1 MEAIYLAFAN
11 HQNERLDNLTREDRE
26 INEILSSRIQK
37 QQLTVL
43 RDSYS
48 SIESM
53 TGYLSKFRND
63 LRLFHYGGHAGS
75 DVLILDQEKA
85 RSEGLSQ
92 LLGSCKSLRLVFLNG
107 CSTKSQVQGLLELGI
122 PVVIATRCA
131 IEDTS
136 ATQFAIEFYRAM
148 DDRQSIRE
156 AFNTAKAK
164 LLTSLEKRIDFYET
178 LPEWGEV
185 SEEDIP
191 WGLYTNEESRE
202 ALDWKFPQ
210 TSQNEIVIK
219 SGSDRPNVT
228 AHTVNDVLVQVLVQE
243 LSKYSKKLQM
253 LKMMAEDEETREDVD
268 IREFRG
274 AIVDALPAPVAEQ
287 IRKLFAATPETQ
299 NTGIDTISM
308 ARLQQLIITYDSITL
323 LITYTLLSQLW
334 DLKFQKPELEIP
346 ESTITELTTF
356 FSQDDK
362 SVKSYDHAR
371 LIEEL
376 LLFFDQLKI
385 EYFIDELKTLKVA
398 FAQKGAFFESHQYL
412 TAMKKRVLLNDPPI
426 GPDEIENVCLETESH
441 LANIFQHGGFFAKYK
456 MTTIKNIDL
465 IKRRNRKPKYKHYL
479 VNLDNVTQGFI
490 DANDEFE
497 IFTDSRSVIFLKSKK
512 DIQEYLN
519 LTPFLID
526 ENAYTGDAKTKLYYY
541 NFFKKES
548 NTLSYTFSNN
558 WSEHLEVSET
568 SYPEILEEFQELKE
582 QIIGT
587 TT

>member
-43 RDSYS
+43 RDSYT
-48 SIESM
+48 SIETM
-53 TGYLSKFRND
+53 TGHLSRFRND

-75 DVLILDQEKA
+75 EVLILDQEKA
-85 RSEGLSQ
+85 RSEGLAQ
-92 LLGSCKSLRLVFLNG
+92 LLGSCKSLQLVFLNG
-107 CSTKSQVQGLLELGI
+107 CSTKNQVKGLLDLGI

-148 DDRQSIRE
+148 DQRQSIRE
-156 AFNTAKAK
+156 SFQTAKAK
-164 LLTSLEKRIDFYET
+164 LLTSQEKSIEFYDD
-178 LPEWGEV
+178 LPVWGETAD
-185 SEEDIP
+185 EDIP
-191 WGLYTNEESRE
+191 WGLYTSKDAAE
-202 ALDWKFPQ
+202 ALNWKFPE

-228 AHTVNDVLVQVLVQE
+228 ASTVNDVLVQVLVQE
-243 LSKYSKKLQM
+243 LSKYSKKLQL
-253 LKMMAEDEETREDVD
+253 LKMMAEDEETRDDVD

-299 NTGIDTISM
+299 NTGIDSISM
-308 ARLQQLIITYDSITL
+308 ERLRQLIITYDSITL
-323 LITYTLLSQLW
+323 LIAYTLLSQLW
-334 DLKFQKPELEIP
+334 DIKFQNPDLKIP
-346 ESTITELTTF
+346 DSTIQELNTF
-356 FSQDDK
+356 FSLDDQ
-362 SVKSYDHAR
+362 SLRSYDHAR

-376 LLFFDQLKI
+376 LLFFDQNQI
-385 EYFIDELKTLKVA
+385 NYFIDELKTLKVA
-398 FAQKGAFFESHQYL
+398 FAQKGTFYDSHQYL
-412 TAMKKRVLLNDPPI
+412 MAMKKRVFQNDPPI
-426 GPDEIENVCLETESH
+426 GPDEIENICLETESH
-441 LANIFQHGGFFAKYK
+441 LANIFQHDGFFAKYK

-497 IFTDSRSVIFLKSKK
+497 VFTDSRSVIFLKSKK

-526 ENAYTGDAKTKLYYY
+526 ENAYTGDAKTKLYYF
-541 NFFKKES
+541 NCIKKGS
-548 NTLSYTFSNN
+548 NSLSYTFSNN
-558 WSEHLEVSET
+558 WSEQLEVSEQ
-568 SYPEILEEFQELKE
+568 SYPEILEEFQELKN

-587 TT
+587 KS